1 VRATG
6 PGDTTTRVGNDHAFP
21 TALLS
26 DAADGRVT
34 LDARIRPIW
43 PGARLAGTAFT
54 VRTPPGEHY
63 SVKQAALS
71 AGPGD
76 VIVIDAGG
84 TTDFALWG
92 DILARVALERGLA
105 GLVVDGA
112 IRDAEEIERLGFPV
126 FAAAVI
132 PAGPRGKATPGE
144 IGVPIRCGG
153 IAVEPGDIVYGDRDG
168 VVVIPRAQHDAVLER
183 ARAQELAEQ
192 EILRELLASARV
204 DHQ

>member
-1 VRATG
+1 M
-6 PGDTTTRVGNDHAFP
+6 PHAYVYP

-26 DAADGRVT
+26 DAAEGRVT
-34 LDARIRPIW
+34 LAARIKPIW
-43 PGARLAGTAFT
+43 PTARLVGTAYT

-76 VIVIDAGG
+76 VIVVDAGG
-84 TTDFALWG
+84 ETDFALWG
-92 DILARVALERGLA
+92 DILAQVALERGLA

-112 IRDAEEIERLGFPV
+112 VRDAGEIDRLGVPV
-126 FAAAVI
+126 FAAGVI
-132 PAGPRGKATPGE
+132 PAGPRGKATQGE
-144 IGVPIRCGG
+144 VGVPIRCAGV
-153 IAVEPGDIVYGDRDG
+153 AVEPGDIVYGDRDG
-168 VVVIPRAQHDAVLER
+168 VVVIPRAQHAAVLER
-183 ARAQELAEQ
+183 ARAREGAEQ